1 MARRQSASARHVTGS
16 RTVGNWTV
24 NSWNSGLGQSDGR
37 EIEGA
42 EKQSSGARRNN
53 APVRHVL
60 VTPCFHAT
68 ENTQKKG
75 KPYFRLRSLL
85 EELAALHDLGILAP
99 DQRAIWTA
107 QTPRELQGDV
117 SRCIDRLTRLSAL
130 LGGGRAGCAA
140 LWPVHLGGVEYR
152 VHDIVRAVLGQVP
165 PPIPFKDWSITTHAV
180 VKPKER

>member
-16 RTVGNWTV
+16 RSVGNWTV
-24 NSWNSGLGQSDGR
+24 NSWNSGLGQSNGR

-42 EKQSSGARRNN
+42 EKQSGDTGRNN
-53 APVRHVL
+53 APVHHVL

-75 KPYFRLRSLL
+75 KPYFRLLSLL

-107 QTPRELQGDV
+107 QAPRELQRDV

-140 LWPVHLGGVEYR
+140 LWPVHLGGLEYR

-165 PPIPFKDWSITTHAV
+165 PPIPFKDWSITTPAV
-180 VKPKER
+180 VKPKRR